1 MGSSNYKWLGQPSGA
16 CIVLWYSV
24 SNACTLD
31 SVADDLIVSNDLIVP
46 NSQAD
51 NLIVSND
58 LVVSNRAAGGRR
70 MRGRKH
76 I

>member
-16 CIVLWYSV
+16 SIVLSK
-24 SNACTLD
+24 CITLSWTD